1 MIYANP
7 NTGDASEDKHPAP
20 SYTLE
25 FETAQA
31 YSVWRDAN
39 FPTQYP
45 EVKPEPV
52 SAPQAV
58 TNAQFCAALI
68 DFGIIPDQID
78 FAIESIEDAK
88 DRAKAKY
95 WWQRAQV
102 IDRSSAYIAMFAP
115 RFGLSDDQINN
126 LFRHAATLST

>member
-7 NTGDASEDKHPAP
+7 NTGDASEDKHPP
-20 SYTLE
+20 VGYTLE

-39 FPTQYP
+39 FPVQSP

-52 SAPQAV
+52 SIPQSV

-68 DFGIIPDQID
+68 DFGIMPDQID
-78 FAIESIEDAK
+78 VAIESIEDPK
-88 DRAKAKY
+88 DRAKTKY

-115 RFGLSDDQINN
+115 RFGLVDEQINN
-126 LFRHAATLST
+126 LFRHAAILST